1 MTACYSPARFR
12 IFPNSLS
19 PGSISILPWL
29 LALGRCDNPCFA
41 SGFGVLGAKGKA
53 GGLAGG
59 RRGFAGLAVSRLG
72 ALPVYVPSLAAV
84 QPRPIALHSPHAVL
98 GARLQRGGDLKE
110 VTVADEVLHRM
121 SWHEN
126 LAFRHADV

>member
-1 MTACYSPARFR
+1 MLRLGLR
-12 IFPNSLS
+12 R
-19 PGSISILPWL
+19 
-29 LALGRCDNPCFA
+29 LGRE
-41 SGFGVLGAKGKA
+41 GKGRRI
-53 GGLAGG
+53 GGR
-59 RRGFAGLAVSRLG
+59 RRGFARLAVSRLG

-110 VTVADEVLHRM
+110 VTVADEVLHRV

-126 LAFRHADV
+126 LAFGHADV